1 MSRYV
6 FFFLKRGGEALGTVT
21 DTNSRISPITNG
33 GTKIQMALKF
43 QHANQQLI
51 NKLMEFIA
59 TYDYDYK
66 PKPLREPELY
76 SEDGA

>member
-1 MSRYV
+1 M
-6 FFFLKRGGEALGTVT
+6 T
-21 DTNSRISPITNG
+21 DTNPRRSPITNE
-33 GTKIQMALKF
+33 IQMELKF

-51 NKLMEFIA
+51 NKVMEFIA

>member
-1 MSRYV
+1 MSP
-6 FFFLKRGGEALGTVT
+6 LGTVT
-21 DTNSRISPITNG
+21 DTNPRRSPITNG
-33 GTKIQMALKF
+33 RTEIQMELKF

-51 NKLMEFIA
+51 NKLMEFIT

-66 PKPLREPELY
+66 PKRLREPELY